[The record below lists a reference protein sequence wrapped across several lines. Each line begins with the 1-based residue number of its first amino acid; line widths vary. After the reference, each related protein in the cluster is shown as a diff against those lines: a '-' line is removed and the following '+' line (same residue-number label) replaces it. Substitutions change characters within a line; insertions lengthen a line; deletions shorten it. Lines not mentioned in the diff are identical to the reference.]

1 MPKRF
6 YLLFTLVLSLI
17 VLSCGDSSTESGSA
31 PELLLSADGLVEHL
45 GGDCSAVQ
53 IRTRSLGSADLAQFS
68 KLKIE
73 INGSSDADLSSI
85 QMYYV
90 SNDEQMFILDLRNRD
105 EINNTQSIEV
115 TSPDHAGELFTR
127 VTLKSSVCT
136 GQIYYL
142 TLRDVRVY
150 GIK

>member
-1 MPKRF
+1 MLRKF
-6 YLLFTLVLSLI
+6 CLLSALLLSFAF
-17 VLSCGDSSTESGSA
+17 LSCGDSSTESGSA
-31 PELLLSADGLVEHL
+31 PELLLSAEGLVEHL

-53 IRTRSLGSADLAQFS
+53 IRTRVLGSADMNQFN

-73 INGSSDADLSSI
+73 INGVSDADLSSI

-90 SNDEQMFILDLRNRD
+90 SNNEQMFLMDLRNRD
-105 EINNTQSIEV
+105 EINNTQSLEV
-115 TSPDHAGELFTR
+115 AAPDYSGELFTR

>member
-1 MPKRF
+1 MLRKSN
-6 YLLFTLVLSLI
+6 LLFIAILS
-17 VLSCGDSSTESGSA
+17 VAVFSCGDSSTDAGSA
-31 PELLLSADGLVEHL
+31 PELLLSAEGLVEHL

-53 IRTRSLGSADLAQFS
+53 IRTRSLGSADLSQFS
-68 KLKIE
+68 KLKID

-90 SNDEQMFILDLRNRD
+90 SNDEQMFLLDLRNRD
-105 EINNTQSIEV
+105 EINNTQSLEV
-115 TSPDHAGELFTR
+115 TSPDHAGELYTR